1 MSNKPGGGYKAT
13 ATRSK
18 ENIQCMFYN
27 FKAIPQ
33 RMALKLVD
41 TDSAENR
48 ITNSGKA
55 ENGVIGEFEGI
66 Y

>member
-1 MSNKPGGGYKAT
+1 
-13 ATRSK
+13 
-18 ENIQCMFYN
+18 MFYN

-48 ITNSGKA
+48 ITNNSKA
-55 ENGVIGEFEGI
+55 KAGHYYLFSSSVMSLEIILI
-66 Y
+66 YNTNLMQREM